1 MASEIYICD
10 TSSIFNLHE
19 NFSTEFKNKIGNF
32 ARNNA
37 LKIPEGV
44 WREIKRK
51 TDKIFKKI
59 EKIIEKYPSIIV
71 QVKNDQKIIEKLY
84 EVERKYGEDILIGN
98 QKYAGFWKSLSGKK
112 AAEGQVVA
120 IANVFGY
127 IVVSDDNAAKLACML
142 ENIPCI
148 GWTEFARRL
157 GLSHQQTLFNL

>member
-19 NFSTEFKNKIGNF
+19 NFSTEFRNKIESL
-32 ARNNA
+32 AKNNA
-37 LKIPEGV
+37 LKIPESV

-71 QVKNDQKIIEKLY
+71 RVRDDERIIEKIG
-84 EVERKYGEDILIGN
+84 EIERNYGESIQIGN
-98 QKYAGFWKSLSGKK
+98 RRYPGFWKSPSGRR

-120 IANVFGY
+120 IAKVFNY
-127 IVVSDDNAAKLACML
+127 IVVSDDNAVKLVCML

-157 GLSHQQTLFNL
+157 GLSHQQPLF